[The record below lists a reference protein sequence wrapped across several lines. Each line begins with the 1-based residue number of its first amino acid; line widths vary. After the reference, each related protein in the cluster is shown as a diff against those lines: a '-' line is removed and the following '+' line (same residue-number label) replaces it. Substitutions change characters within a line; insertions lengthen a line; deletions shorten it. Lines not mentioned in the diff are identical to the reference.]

1 MSRRTPISISLNVQ
15 ELARLD
21 DFATHHHI
29 NRSEAVRLL
38 LMHARL
44 PGQTRLPIDDI
55 AAALVIDEEHAE
67 PMAPVHGKGCEA
79 HHAARKDWGRS
90 NPFAKNP
97 CRVCWPRLPTR
108 DEADRAHA
116 LWKTGVLGPMP
127 QGIATIAS
135 TPGWAVW
142 AHVELD
148 MAVGTPLLKGEG
160 PAHQSE

>member
-67 PMAPVHGKGCEA
+67 PLAPVHAKGCTEEM
-79 HHAARKDWGRS
+79 RSSWGRS
-90 NPFAKNP
+90 NPFKREP
-97 CRVCWPRLPTR
+97 CRVCWPRMPTR
-108 DEADRAHA
+108 DEADRAYA
-116 LWKTGVLGPMP
+116 LWKAGVLCPLP

-135 TPGWAVW
+135 TPGWAAW

-148 MAVGTPLLKGEG
+148 MAVGTPLVKGEG
-160 PAHQSE
+160 PAHSSE

>member
-1 MSRRTPISISLNVQ
+1 MSRRTPISISLNIE

-21 DFATHHHI
+21 AFAGHHHI

-67 PMAPVHGKGCEA
+67 PLGPVHAKGCTEESR
-79 HHAARKDWGRS
+79 AAWGRS
-90 NPFAKNP
+90 NPFKRDP

-116 LWKTGVLGPMP
+116 IWLTGALGEVPR
-127 QGIATIAS
+127 GIAARAS

-148 MAVGTPLLKGEG
+148 MAAGCEPLIKGEG
-160 PAHQSE
+160 PAHQIW

>member
-67 PMAPVHGKGCEA
+67 PLAPVHAKSRKELPLKPQRQAGPCGHTLNWTWPPVASLSSKERGQRTRSGEA
-79 HHAARKDWGRS
+79 THAKQGREG
-90 NPFAKNP
+90 NNGPF
-97 CRVCWPRLPTR
+97 
-108 DEADRAHA
+108 
-116 LWKTGVLGPMP
+116 
-127 QGIATIAS
+127 
-135 TPGWAVW
+135 
-142 AHVELD
+142 
-148 MAVGTPLLKGEG
+148 
-160 PAHQSE
+160 